1 MPTSPYERV
10 LKVPFKR
17 SRAGKND
24 HGQADSFHR
33 EAEKSDQKHAVRS
46 YGNLKQPIFAASL
59 PLKTLKS
66 GAKGLKEVDRNNA
79 RLSVRFHSSDSSLK
93 SRDLV
98 LNRIPLQA
106 SSILGKNVQGSNIVA
121 SDLLKTPNAARPLL
135 SLKTSTERV
144 KKHREIIQQFGR
156 KALDNDKGYLSHA
169 QTLQLLRGLMEEP
182 LCFLELRGRFG
193 VSKQTVKRL
202 VRNGLLKETWGSRA
216 VGVKFVLSDK
226 GKVYLRGIEAAVKY
240 KPNAQKSA
248 LIRLKQTVRL

>member
-17 SRAGKND
+17 SHAGKND
-24 HGQADSFHR
+24 HRQADSFHR
-33 EAEKSDQKHAVRS
+33 EAEKSDQRHAVRS
-46 YGNLKQPIFAASL
+46 YGNLKRPILVASL
-59 PLKTLKS
+59 PSKTLKS
-66 GAKGLKEVDRNNA
+66 GAKGLKEIVRNNA
-79 RLSVRFHSSDSSLK
+79 TLRVRFHSSNSTLK

-98 LNRIPLQA
+98 LNRISLQA
-106 SSILGKNVQGSNIVA
+106 SSILGKSVQSSNIIA
-121 SDLLKTPNAARPLL
+121 GDLLKPPNAGRPLL
-135 SLKTSTERV
+135 SLKMSTERV

-156 KALDNDKGYLSHA
+156 RALDNDKGHLSHA

-202 VRNGLLKETWGSRA
+202 VRNGLLNETWGSRA

-226 GKVYLRGIEAAVKY
+226 GKAYLKGLEAAAKY
-240 KPNAQKSA
+240 KPNAQKNA
-248 LIRLKQTVRL
+248 LIRLKQTARL